1 MSACCRTRALLS
13 AGRPPQPQRDTAAEL
28 AAAACCS
35 CAFCLLSEQLS
46 HTPETAHAGRAA
58 LHPLTS
64 AACPLLGCRSIHRL
78 LQAGESPPAPRL
90 LRGSSAP
97 LVPSARSLAELSTP
111 PGPRG
116 LCGQRCGRWRAP
128 RALTR
133 VRRGFAPLT
142 SMLGSDARHPTG
154 PHHAAPTLSAVLASP
169 PGPPLFSAAPPPAAR
184 LRRRRRRHPRGFTGP
199 HPTDPTRRR
208 DPHGPVGATARRHP
222 CVAQRRRRRAR
233 RRLGRRAATAGPAA
247 ALCTRRHASR
257 ASSLHDGCAPRERSN
272 RRLPERAAPRPPRR
286 ARRASS
292 VARARVAQTS
302 LTLARC
308 GRSSSSQATWVR
320 ERGLSSRHGGRA
332 GGGRAARAAPR
343 GAAGARGVHVRV
355 APRRLPRCLSRG
367 TTRSVHAFLCRAAR
381 ICGGGCTVS
390 ELSLSVS
397 ALSLK

>member
-169 PGPPLFSAAPPPAAR
+169 PGPPLFSAAPPPAATAAA
-184 LRRRRRRHPRGFTGP
+184 RRPPPPPPPPPSSGIYGTPPDGP
-199 HPTDPTRRR
+199 HPTAGPPRTRRR
-208 DPHGPVGATARRHP
+208 DCSPTPLRCAEATTARPPPVGPACCDGWAGGGSLHAPTCLSGELAARWVRAARALEP
-222 CVAQRRRRRAR
+222 PVARAR
-233 RRLGRRAATAGPAA
+233 RAAP
-247 ALCTRRHASR
+247 
-257 ASSLHDGCAPRERSN
+257 
-272 RRLPERAAPRPPRR
+272 AAPRPPRLFR
-286 ARRASS
+286 GSRACGSDLSHAGALRPLVVVAGDVGAGKRALLTPRGSRGRGARCSRCSARRGRSAWG
-292 VARARVAQTS
+292 ARARGSAQ
-302 LTLARC
+302 
-308 GRSSSSQATWVR
+308 
-320 ERGLSSRHGGRA
+320 
-332 GGGRAARAAPR
+332 AP
-343 GAAGARGVHVRV
+343 
-355 APRRLPRCLSRG
+355 
-367 TTRSVHAFLCRAAR
+367 
-381 ICGGGCTVS
+381 
-390 ELSLSVS
+390 
-397 ALSLK
+397 ALSLARHYAQRACLSVPGRAHMWGGLYRV